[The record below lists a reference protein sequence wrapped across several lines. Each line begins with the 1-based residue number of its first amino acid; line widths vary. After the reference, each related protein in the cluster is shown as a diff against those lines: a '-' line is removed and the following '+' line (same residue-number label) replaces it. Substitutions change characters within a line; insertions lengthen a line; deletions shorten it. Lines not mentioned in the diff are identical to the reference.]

1 MLVRE
6 GAAELLAACLEIM
19 RSRDRTQRTP
29 VYRDINEKAAKGLMM
44 TPVETVH
51 GSLLAYR
58 ELFLHAGMVSI
69 TLDHGLTLVLTIY

>member
-1 MLVRE
+1 VLVRE

-29 VYRDINEKAAKGLMM
+29 VYRDINEKAAKGLTMA
-44 TPVETVH
+44 PVETVH

-69 TLDHGLTLVLTIY
+69 SIESYA

>member
-1 MLVRE
+1 
-6 GAAELLAACLEIM
+6 M

-44 TPVETVH
+44 APVETVH

-58 ELFLHAGMVSI
+58 ELFLHAGMVSVM
-69 TLDHGLTLVLTIY
+69 LA